1 MPNYQIAP
9 EELLLWG
16 GKQCK
21 AGEKFPG
28 KYF

>member
-9 EELLLWG
+9 KELLSLG

-21 AGEKFPG
+21 AGEEFPG